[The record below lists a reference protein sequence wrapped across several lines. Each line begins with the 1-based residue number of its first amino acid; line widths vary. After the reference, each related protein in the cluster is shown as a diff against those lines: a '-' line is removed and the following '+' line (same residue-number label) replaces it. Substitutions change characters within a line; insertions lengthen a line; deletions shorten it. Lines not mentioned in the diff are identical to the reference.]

1 MRVYLP
7 EQDVSEGRITLQVV
21 EARFGGLRFEGKTSQ
36 QVQRSQIE
44 AFFARQQAS
53 GEPLNA
59 DALDRALLLSDDL
72 PGVSVAGTLAPGAR
86 DGETALVLQTTDE
99 PFIYGDIGLDNT
111 GARSTGAERLNA
123 SLNIN
128 SPGGRGEL
136 ISLSGMHSR
145 GSDYGRVALTVP
157 DGHNGLRLG
166 LSATALRYRVVGGPE
181 SVRSL
186 AIEGRSSSFGLD
198 WSYPLLRS
206 RLQNLVFSGGLE
218 NKGFESSNRNSNAA
232 DPKSY
237 ADYETNSLRLGL
249 AGNRFDDLG
258 GGGANSASLQLQWG
272 QLVAMRAHSQIDSIG
287 RDYRKSSYSLSRQQT
302 LTQSHSLLLSLQGQH
317 ATQVLDSSERF
328 FIGGASSV
336 RAYPVSELGGE
347 RGQVLS
353 AEWRW
358 RLHPALVLSAFA
370 DHGRVVSL
378 PATASDQKTRLSLRG
393 HGLSA
398 AWQGPKGISARL
410 TWARRGG
417 ANPRPTQSGTDSDG
431 TLEIDRWWL
440 SASVPF

>member
-1 MRVYLP
+1 MR
-7 EQDVSEGRITLQVV
+7 
-21 EARFGGLRFEGKTSQ
+21 
-36 QVQRSQIE
+36 
-44 AFFARQQAS
+44 
-53 GEPLNA
+53 
-59 DALDRALLLSDDL
+59 RA
-72 PGVSVAGTLAPGAR
+72 AA
-86 DGETALVLQTTDE
+86 
-99 PFIYGDIGLDNT
+99 
-111 GARSTGAERLNA
+111 
-123 SLNIN
+123 
-128 SPGGRGEL
+128 
-136 ISLSGMHSR
+136 
-145 GSDYGRVALTVP
+145 
-157 DGHNGLRLG
+157 
-166 LSATALRYRVVGGPE
+166 
-181 SVRSL
+181 
-186 AIEGRSSSFGLD
+186 SSSG
-198 WSYPLLRS
+198 
-206 RLQNLVFSGGLE
+206 
-218 NKGFESSNRNSNAA
+218 
-232 DPKSY
+232 
-237 ADYETNSLRLGL
+237 
-249 AGNRFDDLG
+249 
-258 GGGANSASLQLQWG
+258 
-272 QLVAMRAHSQIDSIG
+272 HSQIDSIG
-287 RDYRKSSYSLSRQQT
+287 RDYHKLNYSLSRQQT

-378 PATASDQKTRLSLRG
+378 PVTASDQKTRLSLRG

-398 AWQGPKGISARL
+398 AWQGPKGISVRL